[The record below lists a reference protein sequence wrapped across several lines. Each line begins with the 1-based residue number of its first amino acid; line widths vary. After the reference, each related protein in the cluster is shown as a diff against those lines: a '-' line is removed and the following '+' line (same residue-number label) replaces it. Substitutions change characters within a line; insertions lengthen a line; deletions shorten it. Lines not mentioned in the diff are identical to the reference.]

1 MEYYINDSKANLIIT
16 TPKYAELMDQ
26 VGKRSQKKLLIIDDS
41 IRRGALYDAPQ
52 VLQNTNNAR
61 NLNNIGQPDE
71 FYDSQRQALII
82 YTSGTTG
89 NPKGKRILRCKCC
102 WQK

>member
-41 IRRGALYDAPQ
+41 IRRGALYDAPL
-52 VLQNTNNAR
+52 VLQNTNS
-61 NLNNIGQPDE
+61 NIGQPDQ

-89 NPKGKRILRCKCC
+89 NPKGKA
-102 WQK
+102 